1 MASGHLSRALIV
13 DCDVHQGNGTASML
27 ANVPEITTFSMHG
40 ASNYPLHKEVSD
52 VDVPLPDGTD
62 DDVYLSQLNEH
73 LDRLLNPADPLP
85 DLVLYQCGVDVLATD
100 KLGKLALSMAG
111 CMERDRVVFDRC
123 AGLGIP
129 VVCAMG
135 GGYSPN
141 VNTVVKAHVNT
152 FRAALDA
159 WI

>member
-1 MASGHLSRALIV
+1 
-13 DCDVHQGNGTASML
+13 
-27 ANVPEITTFSMHG
+27 
-40 ASNYPLHKEVSD
+40 
-52 VDVPLPDGTD
+52 
-62 DDVYLSQLNEH
+62 
-73 LDRLLNPADPLP
+73 
-85 DLVLYQCGVDVLATD
+85 
-100 KLGKLALSMAG
+100 
-111 CMERDRVVFDRC
+111 MERDRVVFDRC